1 MYNTQLTKLDANF
14 NVNNIIYANPVTQQA
29 PAQPDKPGVK
39 IEFKRIAM
47 SVRTPDK
54 KISPLVVQTP
64 PDLFSLGVLPNE
76 MGGSGYTLGLVL
88 YDKDGPTPEQKVWF
102 EKFIEIVD
110 HAKRHLVSV
119 KDKVN
124 LPELELS
131 DLKNKFSPVKY
142 QKDKET
148 KALLKEKGPSLYP
161 KLIENKKTNTI
172 MSIFTDEY
180 DNPINPM
187 DIQKRFGKATCAI
200 TIDSI
205 FIGAVN
211 SLQIKVYQCIFT
223 PVEGGMKPLLSRNT
237 IQTQSNPL
245 MDDDI
250 PVQEEKGDDIQNESD
265 EEEAPPREPTPPPP
279 VVEVKKKKAPKNL

>member
-1 MYNTQLTKLDANF
+1 MYNTQLSKLDATF
-14 NVNNIIYANPVTQQA
+14 NVNNIIYGNPVTQQA
-29 PAQPDKPGVK
+29 PPQPDKPGVK
-39 IEFKRIAM
+39 IEFKRIPIN
-47 SVRTPDK
+47 VRMPDK

-64 PDLFSLGVLPNE
+64 QDLFSLGVLPNE

-88 YDKDGPTPEQKVWF
+88 YEKDGPTAEQKIWF
-102 EKFIEIVD
+102 EKFTEIVD
-110 HAKRHLVSV
+110 HAKRHLVAI

-124 LPELELS
+124 LPDLELS

-148 KALLKEKGPSLYP
+148 KALLKDKGPSLYP

-172 MSIFTDEY
+172 LSIFTDEY

-187 DIQKRFGKATCAI
+187 DILKRFGKATCAI

-205 FIGAVN
+205 FVGAVN

-223 PVEGGMKPLLSRNT
+223 PTEGGMKPLMTRSAL
-237 IQTQSNPL
+237 QTQSNPL
-245 MDDDI
+245 ADDD
-250 PVQEEKGDDIQNESD
+250 PPPQEDVTEDEIENASE
-265 EEEAPPREPTPPPP
+265 EEEAPPREPTPPP